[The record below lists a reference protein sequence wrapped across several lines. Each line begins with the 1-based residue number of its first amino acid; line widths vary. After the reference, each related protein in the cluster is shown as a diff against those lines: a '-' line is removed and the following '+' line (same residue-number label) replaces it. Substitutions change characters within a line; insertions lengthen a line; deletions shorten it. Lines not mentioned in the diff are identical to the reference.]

1 MAGTVGANLRFW
13 HTGGSSAGLAMVA
26 KQASKA
32 ASDPGSKPEAATAA
46 AAARRNQED
55 RCRPSEE
62 RELKWDRRT
71 GELDRARD
79 QDRETEPESGNTVGR
94 RLMVEEGFDSHLVSF
109 DETRRSPP
117 ELET

>member
-1 MAGTVGANLRFW
+1 MA
-13 HTGGSSAGLAMVA
+13 A

-32 ASDPGSKPEAATAA
+32 ASDPGSKPGAAAT
-46 AAARRNQED
+46 RRDQED

-117 ELET
+117 ELETEQERRL